1 MTDTARRPAYPQT
14 PAGPTADDYHGHRI
28 ADPYR
33 WLEDPDSAQTAA
45 WIRAQNEVTEAW
57 VSGVGAREQIRAR
70 LTELWDHPRT
80 SAPYRRGERWF
91 QLRNTGLQNQDV
103 LFTMA
108 APGGDQGR
116 VLLDPNGLSED
127 GTVALTVAEPSE
139 DGSLLAYATSAAGSD
154 WQTWRVLDIA
164 TGEHHDD
171 VLEWSKFSGAAWT
184 HDGAGFFYGAYDE
197 PEQGAEYEQRN
208 VAQRLQYH
216 RLGTPQ
222 SDDRVVMAWPHDP
235 EWSFYAEV
243 STDGRWLLVYVNRG
257 TERRSRIWACPVDD
271 FEPRPL
277 IDEFDAAY
285 EIVGS
290 DRDTLFVKTDLDA
303 DRGRIVAV
311 DLTDPRRETW
321 REAVPESA
329 DTIESARV
337 VGGRLVVLY
346 LHDASHRIRLFD
358 LDGTPAGEVDLGD
371 LASITG
377 LTGRGDDDAFCF
389 VQVGFT
395 RSGTVRRHEI
405 ATGRTETLVE
415 PALALDGYET
425 EQVFVTG
432 KDGTRVPMFLVHKSG
447 LAPSGDVP
455 TLLWGYGGFDVSIT
469 PTCSVSWLAWLELGG
484 LLAVANLRGGG
495 EYGKEWYEA
504 GRLDNK
510 QNVFDDFIA
519 CAEWLIGT
527 GWTRSERL
535 AINGGSNG
543 GLLVGACMT
552 QRPDL
557 YGACVPEVGVMDMLR
572 YHKFTI
578 GWAWTGDYGSPDDP
592 HQFETLLAYSPLHN
606 LRPGT
611 AYPPTLVVTGDHD
624 DRVVPGHSLKYLAT
638 LQAAQGD
645 PDAPVLLRVE
655 VSAGHGAGTPTSKLI
670 AARTDVLSFLVGA
683 LQV

>member
-1 MTDTARRPAYPQT
+1 MTESASPPAYPQT
-14 PAGPTADDYHGHRI
+14 PAGPTVDDYHGHVI

-33 WLEDPDSAQTAA
+33 WLEDPDSPQTAA
-45 WIRAQNEVTEAW
+45 WIAAQNKVTESWLAD
-57 VSGVGAREQIRAR
+57 VGARERIRER

-91 QLRNTGLQNQDV
+91 QLRNSGLQNQDV
-103 LFTMA
+103 LYTMA
-108 APGGDQGR
+108 APGGDEAR

-127 GTVALTVAEPSE
+127 GTVALTVAEPSH
-139 DGSLLAYATSAAGSD
+139 DGSLLAYATSTAGSD
-154 WQTWRVLDIA
+154 WQTWRVLDVA
-164 TGEHHDD
+164 TGEHRDD

-184 HDGAGFFYGAYDE
+184 HDGTGFFYGAYDE

-222 SDDRVVMAWPHDP
+222 SQDRVVMAWPDDP
-235 EWSFYAEV
+235 EWSFSAEV
-243 STDGRWLLVYVNRG
+243 STDGRWLVVSVQRG
-257 TERRSRIWACPVDD
+257 TERRSRIWACPVAE

-285 EIVGS
+285 EMVGN
-290 DRDTLFVKTDLDA
+290 DGDTLFVSTDLDA

-311 DLTDPRRETW
+311 GLTDPRRETW
-321 REAVPESA
+321 REVIPESA

-337 VGGRLVVLY
+337 VGAKLVVLY
-346 LHDASHRIRLFD
+346 LHDASHRIRLFE

-377 LTGRGDDDAFCF
+377 FTGREDDDAFCF

-395 RSGTVRRHEI
+395 RSGTVRRHELGS
-405 ATGRTETLVE
+405 GRTETLVE
-415 PALALDGYET
+415 PALALDGYEA
-425 EQVFVTG
+425 EQVFVTST
-432 KDGTRVPMFLVHKSG
+432 DDTRVPVFLVHKSG
-447 LAPSGDVP
+447 LERSGDVP

-495 EYGKEWYEA
+495 EYGKKWYEA
-504 GRLDNK
+504 GRLDHK

-519 CAEWLIGT
+519 CAEWLIDA
-527 GWTRSERL
+527 GWTRTERL

-572 YHKFTI
+572 FHRFTI
-578 GWAWTGDYGSPDDP
+578 GWAWTSDYGTPDDP
-592 HQFETLLAYSPLHN
+592 HQFETLLSYSPLHN

-645 PDAPVLLRVE
+645 PAAPVLLRVE

-683 LQV
+683 LKV

>member
-1 MTDTARRPAYPQT
+1 MTDTARRPAYPRT

-33 WLEDPDSAQTAA
+33 WLEDPDSPQTAA

-57 VSGVGAREQIRAR
+57 LSQVGARERIRAR

-108 APGGDQGR
+108 APGGDEGQ

-127 GTVALTVAEPSE
+127 GTVALTVSEPSE

-164 TGEHHDD
+164 TGEHRGD

-222 SDDRVVMAWPHDP
+222 PEDRVVMAWPHDP

-285 EIVGS
+285 EMVGS
-290 DRDTLFVKTDLDA
+290 DRDTLFLKTDLDA

-311 DLTDPRRETW
+311 DLTDPRRDAW
-321 REAVPESA
+321 REVVPESA

-337 VGGRLVVLY
+337 VGGKVVVLY

-358 LDGTPAGEVDLGD
+358 LDGTPAGEVGLGD

-377 LTGRGDDDAFCF
+377 LTGREDDDAFCF

-405 ATGRTETLVE
+405 GTGRTETLVE
-415 PALALDGYET
+415 PALALDGYEI
-425 EQVFVTG
+425 EQVFVTS
-432 KDGTRVPMFLVHKSG
+432 KDGCRVPMFLVHKSG
-447 LAPSGDVP
+447 QEPTGEVP

-510 QNVFDDFIA
+510 QNVFDDFVA

-527 GWTRSERL
+527 GWTSTERL

-572 YHKFTI
+572 FHKFTI
-578 GWAWTGDYGSPDDP
+578 GWAWTGDYGTPDDP
-592 HQFETLLAYSPLHN
+592 RQFETLLAYSPLHN
-606 LRPGT
+606 LKPGT